1 MSEKTFY
8 IVKDDENKLLAI
20 FTDYDDMV
28 EFVEPYMVWSELII

>member
-20 FTDYDDMV
+20 FTDYNDMI

>member
-20 FTDYDDMV
+20 KTNNQNNKRNM
-28 EFVEPYMVWSELII
+28 